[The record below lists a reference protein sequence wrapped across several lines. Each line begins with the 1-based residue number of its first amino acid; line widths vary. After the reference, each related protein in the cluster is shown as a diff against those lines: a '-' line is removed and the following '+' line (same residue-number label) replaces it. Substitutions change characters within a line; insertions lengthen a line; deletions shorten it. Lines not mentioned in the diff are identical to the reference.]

1 MSDNLDT
8 LSDAEL
14 SEAFAVECAGFVDEP
29 NFPHMFWLGPDGC
42 MEAKQTEDGEPVDF
56 FATSAD
62 AVIPLI
68 ERFELFPEIMRPW
81 HDLTTRGADAKRV
94 WEVRFDDVYATAPTL
109 ARALAVALLRWKR
122 AEKGQP

>member
-1 MSDNLDT
+1 MNNDNLDT

-62 AVIPLI
+62 AVLPILDKTGRWTSDYSVTSEPPGAEHHVRLY
-68 ERFELFPEIMRPW
+68 LG
-81 HDLTTRGADAKRV
+81 TRA
-94 WEVRFDDVYATAPTL
+94 FAPTF
-109 ARALAVALLRWKR
+109 ARAACIALLRAKR